1 MNQFLKE
8 MQDDCQ
14 ILLQR
19 ALNGKTLACFGIDGF
34 GQYGQ
39 CDTAQMYSV
48 HDVAVELYEVYDTD
62 YPEAIVIIMLNGY
75 DAYQYGNLSTDRN
88 FQISL
93 NALLRAQEIDTQCW
107 DWCDQSLQLEHSIV
121 LKIDPKRLMQ
131 W

>member
-1 MNQFLKE
+1 MNQFLQE

-19 ALNGKTLACFGIDGF
+19 ALKGKTLACFGIDGF

-39 CDTAQMYSV
+39 CDTAQHYQV
-48 HDVAVELYEVYDTD
+48 HDVAVELYDVYDSD
-62 YPEAIVIIMLNGY
+62 YPEAVALIILDGY
-75 DAYQYGNLSTDRN
+75 DSQQFGDLSTDRN

-93 NALLRAQEIDTQCW
+93 NALLREHSIDTGCW
-107 DWCDQSLQLEHSIV
+107 DWSDQSLAMQHSVV
-121 LKIDPKRLMQ
+121 LTLDPRRLMQ